1 MPNETDANYF
11 NDLLKNNKGAKKQ
24 VAVYLDDVKLE
35 RIDMITKV
43 FSSLSDSKG
52 FARNTLIEEA
62 VNKYIVESEM
72 YLKDEYDIDIDTMID
87 EARFKDYDTVILSS
101 NDDEL
106 GFNGTFLGE
115 REPMCWYPCS
125 ISDNREKNL
134 KYIAIYRGDPKSSI
148 THYAVIKDIKY
159 SPEKGCKVC
168 YFKGKPK
175 ELPNGEITLGSRP
188 GVFFRGAKYTKFE
201 NLSNSTTADE
211 ISFV

>member
-1 MPNETDANYF
+1 MQNETDANYF
-11 NDLLKNNKGAKKQ
+11 DELLKSNKGSKKQ
-24 VAVYLDDVKLE
+24 IAVYLDDMKLE

-43 FSSLSDSKG
+43 FSSLSDFKG
-52 FARNTLIEEA
+52 FSRNTLIEEA
-62 VNKYIVESEM
+62 VNKYIVESEA
-72 YLKDEYDIDIDTMID
+72 YLKEKHEINIDTMID
-87 EARFKDYDTVILSS
+87 EARSKDYDTVILSS

-115 REPMCWYPCS
+115 RDPMCWYPCS
-125 ISDNREKNL
+125 ISDHREKNL
-134 KYIAIYRGDPKSSI
+134 KFIAIYRGDPKSAI
-148 THYAVIKDIKY
+148 THFADIKEIKY

-175 ELPNGEITLGSRP
+175 ELPNGEVKLGSRQ

-201 NLSNSTTADE
+201 NLSNSTTTDE